1 MMWHVTE
8 QGRVEVRL
16 RAEGEEAIK
25 VAKIK
30 GDTFIANIVT
40 DLSGALGADVI
51 TDELR
56 YSFSK
61 VRPEVTIIWR
71 ARVPEASVP
80 QVQEYLAELGGS
92 LDGGTSP
99 ETIEGTVLPE

>member
-1 MMWHVTE
+1 MWHVTD
-8 QGRVEVRL
+8 QGRVELRL

-40 DLSGALGADVI
+40 DLSGALGADVV

-71 ARVPEASVP
+71 ARVPEGSVA
-80 QVQEYLAELGGS
+80 QVQEYLAKLGGS
-92 LDGGTSP
+92 MDGDEGG
-99 ETIEGTVLPE
+99 ETVEGTVIPE

>member
-1 MMWHVTE
+1 VIWHVTD
-8 QGRVEVRL
+8 QGRIELRL

-40 DLSGALGADVI
+40 DLSGTLGADVI

-71 ARVPEASVP
+71 ARVPEGSVA

-92 LDGGTSP
+92 LDGDEGG
-99 ETIEGTVLPE
+99 ETVEGTVIPE